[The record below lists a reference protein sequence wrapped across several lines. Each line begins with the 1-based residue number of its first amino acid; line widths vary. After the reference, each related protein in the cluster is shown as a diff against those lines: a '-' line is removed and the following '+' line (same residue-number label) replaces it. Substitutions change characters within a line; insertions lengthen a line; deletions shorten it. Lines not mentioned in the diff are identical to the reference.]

1 VRALVSEHLKKR
13 LRRAAVLLTTVV
25 VRAWP
30 TFRGSTLLRSALL
43 RSTVIWPTL
52 LWAELVTTTLRRR
65 EAIAILPRVIALKS
79 LQKSTGGRILRR
91 KPIML

>member
-1 VRALVSEHLKKR
+1 MRALVSEHLKKR
-13 LRRAAVLLTTVV
+13 LRGAAVLLTTVI

-30 TFRGSTLLRSALL
+30 TFLGSTLLG
-43 RSTVIWPTL
+43 STVIWPTL
-52 LWAELVTTTLRRR
+52 FWAELVTTTLRRR

-91 KPIML
+91 KPIMLRA

>member
-1 VRALVSEHLKKR
+1 VRALVLKHLKKR
-13 LRRAAVLLTTVV
+13 LRRAAVLLTTVF

-30 TFRGSTLLRSALL
+30 TFL

-52 LWAELVTTTLRRR
+52 LWAELITTTLRRR

-79 LQKSTGGRILRR
+79 LQKFVGGRILRR